1 MKQRVV
7 LALATLLI
15 ATSAFASWYDDYDAG
30 IAAVRKGQWQVVI
43 QKMTAAIAGQPK
55 ENNNARTYGNYFISY
70 HPYYYRGLAY
80 LRTGQY
86 EKAVSDFE
94 QTSGPGELDRGSIEE
109 LMKEAKEKQASANT
123 PEPQPPTPTPQPVP
137 KPVPAPVPSG
147 PVIDQALRQQA
158 TNAIGAANQSLAGA
172 RDRKANGSGEYQ
184 KAMTALADANQRL
197 AAAKSNDDLQAAIAE
212 ATNAKMFAD
221 SAMPPNI
228 PTPTPTPVPVP
239 GPVPKPIVATGVVLG
254 DTTARVRRALE
265 KYFAGE
271 FDDAAIDFQ
280 KLSQEMPKNGWIW
293 AFLGASQYSQYAFE
307 ADESYRTAAQESFR
321 KAKQL
326 RSWKGGLPQ
335 KYFSKRIRKAFETA
349 S

>member
-1 MKQRVV
+1 MKRNAL
-7 LALATLLI
+7 LAVAAFAI
-15 ATSAFASWYDDYDAG
+15 AASASASWYDDYEAG
-30 IAAVRKGQWQVVI
+30 MQALRKGQWAVVA
-43 QKMTAAIAGQPK
+43 QKMSAAIAGQPK

-86 EKAVSDFE
+86 DKAISDFE
-94 QTSGPGELDRGSIEE
+94 QTSGPGELDRGSIDE
-109 LMKEAKEKQASANT
+109 LMKEAKEKQASATT
-123 PEPQPPTPTPQPVP
+123 PEPQPPTPAPQPVP
-137 KPVPAPVPSG
+137 KPVPVQPAG
-147 PVIDQALRQQA
+147 PVIDPALRQQA

-172 RDRKANGSGEYQ
+172 RDRKANGTGEYQ
-184 KAMTALADANQRL
+184 KAMTALAEANQRL
-197 AAAKSNDDLQAAIAE
+197 ATAKSNDDLQAAIAG

-221 SAMPPNI
+221 SAMAGPNI
-228 PTPTPTPVPVP
+228 PTPTPVPA
-239 GPVPKPIVATGVVLG
+239 PVPKPVVATGVVLG
-254 DTTARVRRALE
+254 DTAVRVRRALE

-280 KLSQEMPKNGWIW
+280 KLSQEMPRNGWIW

-335 KYFSKRIRKAFETA
+335 KYFSKRIRSAFEKA

>member
-1 MKQRVV
+1 MKRQGL
-7 LALATLLI
+7 LAIALLAV
-15 ATSAFASWYDDYDAG
+15 AVAASASWYDDYDAG
-30 IAAVRKGQWQVVI
+30 IAAMRKGDYKTVI
-43 QKMTAAIAGQPK
+43 AKMSSAIAGHPK
-55 ENNNARTYGNYFISY
+55 EDNNTRTYGNIFISY

-80 LRTGQY
+80 LRSGQY
-86 EKAVSDFE
+86 EKAIADFE
-94 QTSGPGELDRGSIEE
+94 QTSGPGELDRGSIDE
-109 LMKEAKEKQASANT
+109 LMHEAKEKQASASA
-123 PEPQPPTPTPQPVP
+123 PQPPTPEPQPVP
-137 KPVPAPVPSG
+137 KPVPVQPAG

-158 TNAIGAANQSLAGA
+158 NNAIGGANQSLAAA

-197 AAAKSNDDLQAAIAE
+197 ATAKSNDDLQAAIAE

-221 SAMPPNI
+221 SALAPNI
-228 PTPTPTPVPVP
+228 PTPTPTPVPAP
-239 GPVPKPIVATGVVLG
+239 LPKPIIATGVVLG
-254 DTTARVRRALE
+254 DTAVRVRHALE
-265 KYFAGE
+265 KYFAGD
-271 FDDAAIDFQ
+271 FDEAATDFQ

-335 KYFSKRIRKAFETA
+335 KYFSRRIRTAFEKA